1 MKSTTQHSQKIKDH
15 VLKQGF
21 DKVGLCAPQDVQSYA
36 AYLNWVDKGFAGN
49 MHYMAEQERKQK
61 RQNVQ
66 KLMPKC
72 QTVLMASISY
82 KPKEENVQNY
92 EAKIARYAWG
102 KDYHK
107 LLKKKLKQAMQTF
120 MEEQE
125 LEFDYKIYVDT
136 GPILERDYAVQA
148 GLGWIGKNT
157 CLIDTHLGS
166 YTLLACV
173 LLNLELM
180 PDPPM
185 LRQHCGTCTRCLDAC
200 PTDAFEAPYVLNAN
214 KCISYHT
221 IENRDEDLPNNIAE
235 NLEGWMIGCD
245 ICQEVCP
252 WNRKAPAHN
261 KEAFIPKTHVGLS
274 IQDIQNMDEASFKQH
289 FAGTSLYRTGLKKIK
304 MTAKSS
310 KKF

>member
-1 MKSTTQHSQKIKDH
+1 MVSSVQKNSKTLKEH

-21 DKVGLCAPQDVQSYA
+21 NKVGLCKAQDVQSYEP
-36 AYLNWVDKGFAGN
+36 YLQWVNKGFAGN
-49 MHYMAEQERKQK
+49 MHYMAEEERKQK
-61 RQNVQ
+61 RHNVQ

-82 KPKEENVQNY
+82 KPKEESVQNPQ
-92 EAKIARYAWG
+92 AKIARYAWG

-120 MEEQE
+120 MQEQK

-136 GPILERDYAVQA
+136 GPILERDHAVQA

-157 CLIDTHLGS
+157 MLIDTMLGS

-173 LLNLELM
+173 LLELELNA
-180 PDPPM
+180 DPPM

-200 PTDAFEAPYVLNAN
+200 PTQAFEAPYVLNAN

-221 IENRDEDLPNNIAE
+221 IENRDEALPKHVAE
-235 NLEGWMIGCD
+235 NKEGWLIGCD

-261 KEAFIPKTHVGLS
+261 EPNFLPKSHVGIS
-274 IQDIQNMDEASFKQH
+274 IKDIQTMTEESFKEH
-289 FAGTSLYRTGLKKIK
+289 FAGTSLYRTGLKK
-304 MTAKSS
+304 M
-310 KKF
+310 KKTLKD